1 MIVVNAPKA
10 VPSVW
15 AMIIRKRPTLPI
27 YVGHLMRLWLSILIG
42 VIVATSS
49 AFADH
54 PQTVGG
60 IFGGGGGGRFKGD
73 PVGHCVYLAAAR
85 NALHRKSG
93 SSMRNGWNS
102 EASPRIER
110 ICEHYAP
117 DVRGNHEFFKC
128 LKTSVHPVDSAGGV
142 GELTD
147 AQFEFCA
154 SKGGV

>member
-85 NALHRKSG
+85 GMPYTESLDH
-93 SSMRNGWNS
+93 
-102 EASPRIER
+102 
-110 ICEHYAP
+110 
-117 DVRGNHEFFKC
+117 
-128 LKTSVHPVDSAGGV
+128 L
-142 GELTD
+142 
-147 AQFEFCA
+147 
-154 SKGGV
+154 